1 MERIRDW
8 LPRGFPLGG
17 HRADTRT
24 LGLHSC
30 SHGLAQI
37 IVQLLQ
43 SSPVTSNRSTTSVP
57 ERIMGAHPGGN
68 AMSGLRARSL
78 ESRYVRKVEKAKKGK
93 KGRKKPGP
101 ASAPFQGGL
110 PSLGKRR

>member
-1 MERIRDW
+1 
-8 LPRGFPLGG
+8 
-17 HRADTRT
+17 
-24 LGLHSC
+24 
-30 SHGLAQI
+30 
-37 IVQLLQ
+37 
-43 SSPVTSNRSTTSVP
+43 
-57 ERIMGAHPGGN
+57 MGAHPGGN

-78 ESRYVRKVEKAKKGK
+78 ESRYVRKGKKAKKGK